1 MNQKTIARIS
11 RFSKERDWDQF
22 HSPANLAKSI
32 SIEAGEL
39 LECFQWDENNYDRR
53 GVYHMMYVQ
62 KVNKET
68 AMRRRIRFNK
78 LREEVRK
85 GILPPLDDEMF
96 RVHDLTF
103 LLPDDAHPDEGRMIR
118 DHALYDIYDRRAAG
132 PELEKAVYDHAES
145 YIREHG
151 DTMEVLTAVL
161 DEVEKNVQI
170 PQEDQASA

>member
-1 MNQKTIARIS
+1 
-11 RFSKERDWDQF
+11 
-22 HSPANLAKSI
+22 
-32 SIEAGEL
+32 
-39 LECFQWDENNYDRR
+39 
-53 GVYHMMYVQ
+53 MMYVQ

-78 LREEVRK
+78 LRDEVRK

-103 LLPDDAHPDEGRMIR
+103 LLPEDAHPDEGRMIR
-118 DHALYDIYDRRAAG
+118 DHAVRSKYARELYDIYDRRAAG

-145 YIREHG
+145 FIREHG

-170 PQEDQASA
+170 PQEDQAIA